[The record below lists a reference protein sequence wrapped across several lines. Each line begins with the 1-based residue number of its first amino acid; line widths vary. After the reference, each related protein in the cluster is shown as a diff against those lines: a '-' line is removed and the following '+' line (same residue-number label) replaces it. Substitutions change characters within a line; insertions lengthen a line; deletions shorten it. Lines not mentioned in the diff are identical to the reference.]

1 NQVCYEVL
9 TRQTA
14 VPTNLEL
21 IGPLWQP
28 LNVNNHVILQYPDGS
43 WLVYGCETVDH
54 SVVSALQ
61 TNTESFGM
69 VLRYGYSGA
78 SLSSPLLG
86 PEHPSRTIT
95 WLGGWGDGHDVE
107 VDPFFGYAYVSVPR
121 DNEVVVVDLV
131 TSEVVHTYQFAD
143 HPYEVELSDDYLR
156 LYVTIRGARLAVVDL
171 LTDAVVVHN
180 LTVLPDTTDIT
191 DVIETAPGVVL
202 LSARVGTNHTRLF
215 EYHPATWIGTPI
227 GGEFYAAGAFL
238 EDPLGTSLYY
248 YRTGMYSPARLYKL
262 DLADLGDP
270 NAPWIDIN
278 TSSRP
283 VISPDGQRIYA
294 GTHMYR
300 SSDLGWTGSM
310 PVGGMPIM
318 SDDGAKLYIYS
329 GEIHVL
335 DPITLQLRGTY
346 THRCDIYP
354 SSPETGE
361 AFFNGTLLVVVVDSN
376 LCTLAWP
383 AMAPS

>member
-1 NQVCYEVL
+1 MTLALRICRN
-9 TRQTA
+9 
-14 VPTNLEL
+14 
-21 IGPLWQP
+21 GPLWQP
-28 LNVNNHVILQYPDGS
+28 LNVNNHVILQYPDAS
-43 WLVYGCETVDH
+43 WLIYGCETVDH

-61 TNTESFGM
+61 TSTEDFGLE
-69 VLRYGYSGA
+69 LRYGYSGA

-107 VDPFFGYAYVSVPR
+107 VDPLFGYAYVSVPR
-121 DNEVVVVDLV
+121 DNEVVVVDLL

-143 HPYEVELSDDYLR
+143 QPYEVELSDDYLT
-156 LYVTIRGARLAVVDL
+156 LYVTIRGARLAVIDL

-180 LTVLPDTTDIT
+180 LTVLPDTTEIT

-202 LSARVGTNHTRLF
+202 LSARIGTNHTRLF

-227 GGEFYAAGAFL
+227 GGDLTFYAARAFL
-238 EDPLGTSLYY
+238 EDPLGASLYY
-248 YRTGMYSPARLYKL
+248 YSATGGWRADQLYKL

-270 NAPWIDIN
+270 NAPWIEIN
-278 TSSRP
+278 SYYRP
-283 VISPDGQRIYA
+283 VISPDGQHIYA

-318 SDDGAKLYIYS
+318 SDDGSNLYVYQAA
-329 GEIHVL
+329 GGNIHVL
-335 DPITLQLRGTY
+335 DPITRQLRGTY
-346 THRCDIYP
+346 THRCDIN
-354 SSPETGE
+354 STSPETGA

-376 LCTLAWP
+376 LCTMMWP
-383 AMAPS
+383 AMAPG